1 MSGRFKTPNDMQA
14 EIMRTFGMN
23 PKEFAVSFTS
33 DDFFCL
39 FHYKSGD
46 EITIRPNI
54 LKKARHVNG
63 NR

>member
-1 MSGRFKTPNDMQA
+1 MGYKFKVPNDQQA
-14 EIMRTFGMN
+14 EKMKTFGMN

-39 FHYKSGD
+39 LHYKSGD